1 MKTMRS
7 MFVQQNVS
15 YREVGRELRERMED
29 LNALGYSI
37 KDVIETVACNNVHDK
52 QGFIVVYECDVPDAH
67 EDEPD
72 DNKSESD
79 KWVNR
84 EMTFCFKNRD
94 QAIEF
99 IDNLREIIRLV
110 GHVTMSQAFK
120 LRFTIVKK
128 QVMFD
133 NVSDI
138 HLIGWTDLSCMVD
151 KDGSYDNSI
160 IEAFVPM
167 HYCTVTLPESK
178 YLTEE

>member
-7 MFVQQNVS
+7 TLVQQEVS

-37 KDVIETVACNNVHDK
+37 KDVIETVACNNVYNK
-52 QGFIVVYECDVPDAH
+52 QGFIIVYECDVPDAH
-67 EDEPD
+67 ENELD
-72 DNKSESD
+72 DNTPELN
-79 KWVNR
+79 KWVNH

-94 QAIEF
+94 QATEF
-99 IDNLREIIRLV
+99 IDKLREIIRLA
-110 GHVTMSQAFK
+110 GHVTMNQAFK
-120 LRFTIVKK
+120 LRSTIVKK

-133 NVSDI
+133 NVSDT
-138 HLIGWTDLSCMVD
+138 HLIGWIDLSSMVD
-151 KDGSYDNSI
+151 KDGSYDNAI
-160 IEAFVPM
+160 IEAFVPI